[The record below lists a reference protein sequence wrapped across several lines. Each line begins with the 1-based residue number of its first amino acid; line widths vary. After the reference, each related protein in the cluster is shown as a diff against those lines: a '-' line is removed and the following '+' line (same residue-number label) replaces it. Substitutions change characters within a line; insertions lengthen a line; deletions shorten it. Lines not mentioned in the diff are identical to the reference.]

1 MRGDRVPV
9 CLLCPSCVHGVFAQ
23 LSNQP
28 LSTPTTSHAW
38 GENEL
43 NPKAKTG
50 HSASVFGKTKMGATI
65 VDALDTMMIMNMTDE
80 VARAREWIENDLH
93 FTGSTY
99 VSVFEVISGG
109 LPPLVS
115 LFFLGF

>member
-1 MRGDRVPV
+1 M
-9 CLLCPSCVHGVFAQ
+9 
-23 LSNQP
+23 
-28 LSTPTTSHAW
+28 
-38 GENEL
+38 

-115 LFFLGF
+115 LFFFGF